1 MLSQNLNLTGLFF
14 KCFLKKIFLSL
25 DFFDLSQSFD
35 NCIVFV
41 QNLSIVP
48 LLNFEGHIVVSSDNF
63 VEFPDFGQKLLL
75 FAQNR
80 LFGLL

>member
-1 MLSQNLNLTGLFF
+1 MLPQNLNLTGVFF
-14 KCFLKKIFLSL
+14 KCFFEKIFLSL

-41 QNLSIVP
+41 QNLSIVS
-48 LLNFEGHIVVSSDNF
+48 LLNFESQIVVSSDNF

-75 FAQNR
+75 FAKNR
-80 LFGLL
+80 LFILL